1 MALEPIVVEA
11 QGGIEPRAAALL
23 HRIAEAAAK
32 AEGADEAETKR
43 ELLERLALILARANS
58 KSISRRSG
66 QQIQASHRGIKRA
79 VEEVTSLEAGSAEMW
94 F

>member
-32 AEGADEAETKR
+32 AEGADKAETKR
-43 ELLERLALILARANS
+43 ELLERLALILARANLN
-58 KSISRRSG
+58 SISRRSG
-66 QQIQASHRGIKRA
+66 PKIEASHRGIKRA